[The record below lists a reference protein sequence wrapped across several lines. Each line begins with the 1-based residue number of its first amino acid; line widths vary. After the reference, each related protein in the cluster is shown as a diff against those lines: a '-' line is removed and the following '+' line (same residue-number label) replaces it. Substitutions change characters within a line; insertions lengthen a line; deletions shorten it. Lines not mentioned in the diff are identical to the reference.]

1 VLHFEETLSFQNK
14 PIDLLTVGELLI
26 DMIPEQYGD
35 QFEAKTF
42 QKYFGGSPSNI
53 AMNVKQ
59 LGLHPVVVSSVGN
72 DGLGQFLIHHLEQA
86 KIDTSNV
93 QQIDASTSLVIVSK
107 SKNSPVPIFY
117 RDADYH
123 LTYTEKLDKALM
135 QAKIV
140 HFSCWPI
147 SMDPSRQTIETI
159 IGKAKE
165 HHILTCFDPNYHPM
179 IWKKGEDGIPF
190 VKSIISQVD
199 IIKPS
204 EDDAER
210 LFGKDTP
217 ENQLAKFLDLGA
229 KLVILT
235 LGKDG
240 AIASNGKET
249 FTFPTLA
256 DKVIDTTGAGDAF
269 WSGLYT
275 GLVQGQSIK
284 EAIQLGFAVSAYKL
298 QYTGAVVSLPTV
310 AKLKEMYHV

>member
-1 VLHFEETLSFQNK
+1 MLHFEDTLTFQNK
-14 PIDLLTVGELLI
+14 PIDIVTIGELLI

-35 QFEAKTF
+35 QFEATTF
-42 QKYFGGSPSNI
+42 RKYFGGSPSNI

-59 LGLHPVVVSSVGN
+59 LGLQPVVASAVGN
-72 DGLGQFLIHHLEQA
+72 DGLGKFLINHLQQA
-86 KIDTSNV
+86 NMDTSHV
-93 QQIDASTSLVIVSK
+93 QQVNQSTSIVVVSK
-107 SKNSPVPIFY
+107 STSSPVPIFY

-123 LTYTEKLDKALM
+123 LDYTEQLEKTLSQTKM
-135 QAKIV
+135 V

-147 SMDPSRQTIETI
+147 SMEPSRQTIEKI
-159 IGKAKE
+159 LSKAKE
-165 HHILTCFDPNYHPM
+165 QEILTCFDPNYHPM
-179 IWKKGEDGIPF
+179 IWRKDEDAIPYI
-190 VKSIISQVD
+190 KSIISQVD

-217 ENQLAKFLDLGA
+217 ENQLAKFLELGA
-229 KLVILT
+229 KFVILT

-240 AIASNGKET
+240 AIASNGEET
-249 FTFPTLA
+249 TTFSTLA
-256 DKVIDTTGAGDAF
+256 DQVVDTTGAGDAF

-275 GLVQGQSIK
+275 GLVQGQKVK

-298 QYTGAVVSLPTV
+298 RYTGAVVSLPTV